1 MKRKIKIS
9 YTVAALIMIIQF
21 IVLSVFYL
29 FTNSQLTK
37 NIRESA
43 IDSMQTV
50 VTERSTIIENYVRE
64 VEAYLTAYS
73 RSSDVINLLKNPN
86 DPNAQAVAQKYTE
99 KYSADMDNLEG
110 IYAAE
115 WNTHVVTHTNAK
127 VVGITTREGDSLKAL
142 QDTLL
147 ASDGV
152 YNAGFIIS
160 PASQQ
165 QIISMYRPVLDE
177 SNNPIG
183 LVGGGIF
190 TTALKQ
196 LLDGLP
202 ANGMENAKYYLVNAH
217 TGEYIF
223 HESDEKI
230 GTVTENPYILETL
243 DSMSSQS
250 NGFNEADNGDI
261 TAYHYIES
269 RGWVF
274 ALTDTADE
282 IFASANTVRMILIV
296 LCIAALVF
304 LTVISFIVISTAM
317 KPISVISNKLM
328 NMANCDI
335 RKDAK
340 LIRYTKRRDDLG
352 DIAVA
357 SETLLEALID
367 IMKTLKEC
375 TENVD
380 VKSKSLH
387 DTSIKLVDSVTEN
400 IAVTEELSASLE
412 SVNGATD
419 NIKAEIG
426 LIKDSINS
434 AVDSI
439 NCSSKA
445 SDEMLE
451 NARDMK
457 DTAEKAFQET
467 KDKLSEARATANEAM
482 ESLQTLKEIDEM
494 ATEIL
499 SITDQTNLL
508 SLNAS
513 IEAARAGEAGKG
525 FAVVAGEIKS
535 LADTSASTAANIQ
548 KLCEAS
554 NRSIA
559 AVQRCIEDIILFV
572 ERDVLQNFG
581 NFSERS
587 NAYSESVNI
596 IKSDIVDVTGF
607 VNNLKTSV
615 GQISDNITNVTVA
628 TKENSEA
635 IGVVVE
641 NDEQIGLIADMTKTQ
656 SKDNQNVAKQL
667 DLIINKFTL

>member
-9 YTVAALIMIIQF
+9 YVVATLIMIIQF
-21 IVLSVFYL
+21 IVLSVFYV

-43 IDSMQTV
+43 INSMQTV
-50 VTERSTIIENYVRE
+50 VTERSTIIENYARE

-73 RSSDVINLLKNPN
+73 RSSDIINLLKNPN
-86 DPNAQAVAQKYTE
+86 DASAQANAQKYTE

-115 WNTHVVTHTNAK
+115 WNTHVVTHTNPE
-127 VVGITTREGDSLKAL
+127 VVGITTREGESLKVL

-147 ASDGV
+147 ANDGV

-165 QIISMYRPVLDE
+165 QIISMYRPVLGE
-177 SNNPIG
+177 NNEPIG

-190 TTALKQ
+190 TTALKE

-202 ANGMENAKYYLVNAH
+202 ANGMEHAQYYLINAD

-223 HESDEKI
+223 NQSDELI
-230 GTVTENPYILETL
+230 GTVTENPYILKTL
-243 DSMSSQS
+243 EKMSSQS

-261 TAYHYIES
+261 TVYHYIEG

-274 ALTDTADE
+274 VLTDTADE
-282 IFASANTVRMILIV
+282 IFASANTVRMILMG
-296 LCIAALVF
+296 LCIVALVF
-304 LTVISFIVISTAM
+304 LTVTSFVVISTAM
-317 KPISVISNKLM
+317 KPINTISNKLM

-335 RKDAK
+335 RKDTK
-340 LIRYTKRRDDLG
+340 LEKYTKRRDDFG
-352 DIAVA
+352 DIADA
-357 SETLLEALID
+357 SETLLKSLID
-367 IMKTLKEC
+367 IIKTLKEC
-375 TENVD
+375 AKNVD
-380 VKSKSLH
+380 DKSEALH

-419 NIKAEIG
+419 NIQVEIG
-426 LIKDSINS
+426 HIKDSINS

-445 SDEMLE
+445 SDEMLD
-451 NARDMK
+451 NARQMK
-457 DTAEKAFQET
+457 DTAEKAFQDT
-467 KDKLSEARATANEAM
+467 KYKLQEARATANEAL

-559 AVQRCIEDIILFV
+559 AVQRCIEDIMQFV
-572 ERDVLQNFG
+572 ERDVLQSFG

-587 NAYSESVNI
+587 NAYSESVNT
-596 IKSDIVDVTGF
+596 IKGDIVDVTGF
-607 VNNLKTSV
+607 VNNLKSSV
-615 GQISDNITNVTVA
+615 EQISDNITNVTVA

-656 SKDNQNVAKQL
+656 SKENQNVSKQL
-667 DLIINKFTL
+667 DLIINRFTL